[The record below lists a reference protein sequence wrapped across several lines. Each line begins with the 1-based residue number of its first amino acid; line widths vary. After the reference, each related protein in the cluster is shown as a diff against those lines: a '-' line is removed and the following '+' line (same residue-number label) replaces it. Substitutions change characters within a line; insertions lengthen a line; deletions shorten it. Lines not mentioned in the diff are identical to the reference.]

1 MKKLH
6 TLLLALLVAAVAA
19 QAQERTITGTI
30 LDGEFQGEPLIGATI
45 AVGDGKTRVGTVTDL
60 NGHFSLT
67 LLASIKKVTVS
78 YMGYEP
84 RTITLKPNQTKYD
97 ITLFPSSKGL
107 GEVIVTGYQQIDR
120 RKLTAAVAEVKISD
134 ETVGAIKNID
144 QALAGQVA
152 GLSSVTASGA
162 PGAPAKIRIRGTAS
176 INGVQEPLWV
186 LDGIPVEGN
195 EIPAIDNLNDIDDIY
210 QTSIAGL
217 NPADIDNITVL
228 KDAAATAIYGARAA
242 NGVIVITTKK
252 GKAGRPAVNFSTKLT
267 YTPSA
272 DIDRLNLLNA
282 NQKVGLELDLLQT
295 GYTYRQHKG
304 GVANILDELGEFD
317 TYRNSGW
324 DALSAEA
331 QQRIN
336 RLRRINTNWNDI
348 LFRDVLNQEY
358 NASVSGGTDAAHYYA
373 SAGYYTEQGTVKGVE
388 NNRYNITLKT
398 DFKLN
403 RVLKIGVSLFANQRK
418 QESYM
423 TDTGGFTNPVFYSR
437 LANPYFQPYAAD
449 GSYNYDKNVQGREE
463 EVPDFNIFEE
473 RANTE
478 KERTDR
484 SVMAIFDAEFKFTK
498 SLKLTTQFGLQHDN
512 YTLKRYA
519 GHDTYAM
526 RKAKAYATYMI
537 DGQRQ
542 SIFPDGGMKK
552 QTEGNTDQWTWK
564 AMLEWAQRFNEV
576 HDVEL
581 MGGTEVRHVE
591 SELLTSTAYGFDAR
605 TLTTQPVLFP
615 TESIGKRYPLHEE
628 THTENAYVSWFA
640 TGSYTYLY
648 RYTLGASVRFDGSDV
663 FGVAKKYRY
672 LPLYSFSGLWR
683 AKEEKFLQSAQW
695 LSELNLRAS
704 YGLQGNIDKNTSPY
718 LIGTFNKLSVLPGN
732 VETVIAAENAPNPNL
747 KWEKTENV
755 NVGLDV
761 AFLNERIRLG
771 VDYYYR
777 RSTDLISS
785 RQLPLETGFAMTTIN
800 WASMRNTGWEFSL
813 NTRNIATKD
822 FTWTTSVN
830 LGFNKNKILNES
842 VAENSTTPSRQGY
855 PVGAVFAYK
864 TAGIDEQGYPLF
876 RGKDGSVQTA
886 EEFFKLNRFGASTL
900 TAEEQRALY
909 TYMGTDE
916 PKCSGGFINTFEYK
930 DWQLTLNFMFNLG
943 MKVRVQPSY
952 SATYFDRGQN
962 TNHEILHRWIVPEGA
977 EAGKLVPGSTAAHT
991 ALLVST
997 PEHAAAYTHFSEYQT
1012 YSMLDV
1018 WVRNRNYCRLQS
1030 VRLGYRIPK
1039 QWLQP
1044 IGISSAS
1051 LSLEAR
1057 NLFVI
1062 ASDYD
1067 NYLDPETMGN
1077 PYAQPIPKSFIFGL
1091 SVNF

>member
-1 MKKLH
+1 MFI
-6 TLLLALLVAAVAA
+6 LLLMGALTLA
-19 QAQERTITGTI
+19 AQERTITGTI
-30 LDGEFQGEPLIGATI
+30 TDGEFKGEPLIGATI
-45 AVGDGKTRVGTVTDL
+45 AVGEGKTKVGTVADL
-60 NGHFSLT
+60 NGHYSLT
-67 LLASIKKVTVS
+67 VLASVKKLTVS
-78 YMGYEP
+78 YMGYETH
-84 RTITLKPNQTKYD
+84 TIVLKPNQSKYD
-97 ITLFPSSKGL
+97 VVLYPSSKGL

-134 ETVGAIKNID
+134 ETVGAVKNID

-152 GLSSVTASGA
+152 GLSSVSASGA

-186 LDGIPVEGN
+186 LDGIPMEGN
-195 EIPAIDNLNDIDDIY
+195 EVPAIDNLNDIDDIY

-217 NPADIDNITVL
+217 NPADIDNIIVL

-252 GKAGRPAVNFSTKLT
+252 GKVGKPVVNFSAKLT
-267 YTPSA
+267 YSPRV

-282 NQKVGLELDLLQT
+282 SEKVGLELDLLQS
-295 GYTYRQHKG
+295 GYDYRQHKG

-317 TYRNSGW
+317 TFKEGGW

-336 RLRRINTNWNDI
+336 RLRRINTDWNKI
-348 LFRDVLNQEY
+348 LFRDVWNQEY
-358 NASVSGGTDAAHYYA
+358 NASVSGGSNNAHYYA
-373 SAGYYTEQGTVKGVE
+373 SAGYYNEQGTVKGVE
-388 NNRYNITLKT
+388 NNRYNVTLKT

-403 RVLKIGVSLFANQRK
+403 RVLKLGVSLFANQRK

-437 LANPYFQPYAAD
+437 MANPYFEPYD
-449 GSYNYDKNVQGREE
+449 ENGYYNYDTNVQGRESE
-463 EVPDFNIFEE
+463 APNFNIFEE
-473 RANTE
+473 RNNTS
-478 KERTDR
+478 KQRIDR
-484 SVMAIFDAEFKFTK
+484 SIMAIFDAEFKFTK

-519 GHDTYAM
+519 GHNSYAM
-526 RKAKAYATYMI
+526 RKAKEYATYMVN
-537 DGQRQ
+537 GQSQ

-552 QTEGNTDQWTWK
+552 QSESNTDQWTWK

-576 HDVEL
+576 HDIEL

-591 SELLTSTAYGFDAR
+591 SELLTSTAYGYDDR

-615 TESIGKRYPLHEE
+615 TESIGQRYPLHEE
-628 THTENAYVSWFA
+628 AHTENAYVSWFA

-648 RYTLGASVRFDGSDV
+648 RYTLGASIRFDGSDV

-672 LPLYSFSGLWR
+672 LPLYSVSGLWR
-683 AKEEKFLQSAQW
+683 AKEEKFLQKVDW
-695 LSELNLRAS
+695 LDELNLRAS

-718 LIGTFNKLSVLPGN
+718 LIGTFNKTTVLPDN
-732 VETVIAAENAPNPNL
+732 IETVISAETAPNPNL
-747 KWEKTENV
+747 KWEKTQNV
-755 NVGLDV
+755 NVGLDM
-761 AFLNERIRLG
+761 AFLQNRIRLG

-800 WASMRNTGWEFSL
+800 WASMENRGWEFSL
-813 NTRNIATKD
+813 NTRNISTKD
-822 FTWTTSVN
+822 FSWTTSVN
-830 LGFNKNKILNES
+830 LGFNKNKILNET
-842 VAENSTTPSRQGY
+842 VAENSTYPGREGY
-855 PVGAVFAYK
+855 PVGAIFAYK
-864 TAGIDEQGYPLF
+864 TAGLDADGYPLF
-876 RGKDGSVQTA
+876 VGKDGSKQTA
-886 EEFFKLNRFGASTL
+886 TEFFQLNRFGASTL
-900 TAEEQRALY
+900 SAEEQRSLY

-930 DWQLTLNFMFNLG
+930 DWSLNINFMFNLG

-952 SATYFDRGQN
+952 SPTYFDRGQN
-962 TNHEILHRWIVPEGA
+962 TNHDILHRWVSDGES
-977 EAGKLVPGSTAAHT
+977 GSGSMS
-991 ALLVST
+991 ALMIST
-997 PEHAAAYTHFSEYQT
+997 PERAAEYTHYSEYQT
-1012 YSMLDV
+1012 YSMLDI
-1018 WVRNRNYCRLQS
+1018 WVKKCNYCRLQS

-1039 QWLQP
+1039 RILAP

-1051 LSLEAR
+1051 VSLEGR
-1057 NLFVI
+1057 NLLVI
-1062 ASDYD
+1062 ASNYD

-1077 PYAQPIPKSFIFGL
+1077 PYAQPIAKSFIFGV